1 MYMLINHE
9 KLPSQIPKSR
19 FFYYFKA
26 AYYMESK
33 QNVSRRDFLI
43 FLRFDTRQ
51 DRGKYHSRKYKK
63 STVTEY

>member
-1 MYMLINHE
+1 MF
-9 KLPSQIPKSR
+9 SKSR
-19 FFYYFKA
+19 EAPLSDSKIKLASYYLKA

-33 QNVSRRDFLI
+33 QNISRRDFLI